1 MKIDWLRERLVLVYS
16 LALLVG
22 LSLLF
27 GACTPPEVSHNK
39 TGNER
44 FAEGAYEQALEEY
57 RLAQLADPDLAVP
70 YYNAANSSNRRAQL
84 AAVVGLTAQALKTA
98 DPALAADVWYNLANA
113 FFDTERWPE
122 AITAYQEALR
132 IIPDDRDAKH
142 NLELAL
148 RRLEGQQQHEKTQQE
163 QEKQSPDEAN
173 PSETGEPT
181 PSPGGPQ
188 DQSAS
193 QNQLTPEPGEEPQ
206 ITDRM
211 SREQAEQLLEALVG
225 NGETL
230 QERLHKTHQAQG
242 TQPEM
247 DW

>member
-1 MKIDWLRERLVLVYS
+1 MNINWLRERSVLVHS

-22 LSLLF
+22 LSLLL
-27 GACTPPEVSHNK
+27 GACTPPKVSHNK
-39 TGNER
+39 AGNER
-44 FAEGAYEQALEEY
+44 FAEGAYGQALEEY

-70 YYNAANSSNRRAQL
+70 YYNAANSSNRRSQIT
-84 AAVVGLTAQALKTA
+84 AVVGLTAQALKTA
-98 DPALAADVWYNLANA
+98 DPALAANVWYNLGNA
-113 FFDTERWPE
+113 FFDAENWPE

-148 RRLEGQQQHEKTQQE
+148 RRLEGQQHNEKTQKE
-163 QEKQSPDEAN
+163 QKHSPDEAN
-173 PSETGEPT
+173 LFETGEPT

-230 QERLHKTHQAQG
+230 QERLHKTHQALG
-242 TQPEM
+242 TQPEK